1 MERIKHKIKRFKVVS
16 LFAGIGGFDIGFGS
30 NWDTKDCG
38 KAESPQEPHC
48 LGTWAEWN
56 TWKDRALRPHRTTQT
71 SIWKVGLGEIPF
83 WVDLKWD

>member
-1 MERIKHKIKRFKVVS
+1 MMEELDVEKYPWSKYNIDF
-16 LFAGIGGFDIGFGS
+16 GFGS

-38 KAESPQEPHC
+38 KAESPWKPHC

-71 SIWKVGLGEIPF
+71 SIWKAGLGETPF